1 MFQVVLLAVAG
12 AFALSFVLTLLM
24 RRFARKIGFVDR
36 PGGHKGHDKPVALGG
51 GVAIFIATLIP
62 VIGSVFVARWALSSG
77 DTAWMPTFVVPHVA
91 GIAGKLHVVLAI
103 FAGAL
108 VLHVL
113 GLIDD
118 VRPLG
123 PGLKLIAQ
131 LVVVL
136 ILVVIFGVRAVE
148 AAGTAISIIVTTVW
162 LVLIIN
168 AFNFLDNM
176 DGLCAG
182 VASIALAIFAA
193 SSMVTGQ
200 IFVPTLAWVLVGA
213 LLGFLV
219 FNFSPASIFMGDAG
233 SMVVGYLTGL
243 LTILTTYYDPGQQL
257 HPTGVLTPLVV
268 LAVPLYDVAS
278 VVLHRLRLGE
288 SPFRGDRRHFS
299 HRLVRRGM
307 STRAAVMTIYLATAA
322 TGVSAILLPHASW
335 PGAVLIFTQTIC
347 IVLIVAIL
355 EHAPMRGGSTT

>member
-1 MFQVVLLAVAG
+1 MVQIVIVAVLG
-12 AFALSFVLTLLM
+12 AFACSLVLTLLM
-24 RRFARKIGFVDR
+24 RALARRIDFVDR
-36 PGGHKGHDKPVALGG
+36 PGGHKEHATPVALGG
-51 GVAIFIATLIP
+51 GVAIFLTVLLP
-62 VIGSVFVARWALSSG
+62 VLGAIFAARWAVATG
-77 DTAWMPTFVVPHVA
+77 ATAWAPPFVLPHLA
-91 GIAGKLHVVLAI
+91 GIADKLQLVLAI
-103 FAGAL
+103 FTGGL
-108 VLHVL
+108 ILHVL

-123 PGLKLIAQ
+123 PKLKLLVQ
-131 LVVVL
+131 FVVVL
-136 ILVVIFGVRAVE
+136 GIVGVFRVRAIE
-148 AAGTAISIIVTTVW
+148 AAGELPSIILTSIW

-182 VASIALAIFAA
+182 VAAIALSIFAA
-193 SSMVTGQ
+193 SAMVTGQ
-200 IFVPTLAWVLVGA
+200 IFVPTLAWVVVGA
-213 LLGFLV
+213 LLGFLI

-243 LTILTTYYDPGQQL
+243 LTILTTYYDPEQQL
-257 HPTGVLTPLVV
+257 HPTGILTPLVV

-278 VVLHRLRLGE
+278 VTVHRLKLGE

-307 STRAAVMTIYLATAA
+307 TTRAAVMTIYLATAA
-322 TGVSAILLPHASW
+322 TGVSAILLPHVGW
-335 PGAVLIFTQTIC
+335 MGAALIFSQTLC

-355 EHAPMRGGSTT
+355 EHAPKHASTL